1 MFLVV
6 FSFFPLFLFSFLSF
20 FYPFTFSPFFLFLF
34 SSFALSFFYFWG
46 LSYNTV
52 LLGLNSPQLKIRSTT
67 SGRACIIQIF
77 IQLKTREEI
86 WQQVQEELQGIVK
99 TGSLVVMLTVRQA
112 GTEWAE
118 RCCWLLYL
126 LKKTMQG
133 EIRLLRACLYV

>member
-6 FSFFPLFLFSFLSF
+6 F
-20 FYPFTFSPFFLFLF
+20 FLF
-34 SSFALSFFYFWG
+34 SSFPFFPFFIPSLFSPFFYSCFLLLSFPSFTFEA
-46 LSYNTV
+46 SPDTV

-112 GTEWAE
+112 GTE
-118 RCCWLLYL
+118 
-126 LKKTMQG
+126 
-133 EIRLLRACLYV
+133 